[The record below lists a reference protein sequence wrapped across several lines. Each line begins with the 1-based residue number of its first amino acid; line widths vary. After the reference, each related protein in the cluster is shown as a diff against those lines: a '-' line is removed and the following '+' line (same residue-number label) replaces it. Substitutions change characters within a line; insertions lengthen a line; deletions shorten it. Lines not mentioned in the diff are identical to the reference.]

1 MTTTPEQ
8 VPAATTGN
16 ITFEDVRMALGDTD
30 PDQTH
35 AGKLRAIM
43 GRGSNKTIQLH
54 LDAIRKA
61 RAPVM
66 PGTQAPPPSIPKDLI
81 ELIWSASWAAAQA
94 GTYGRTERLSAERD
108 AAMQLGI
115 TRASEILGLN
125 AEVDGLREKITLAE
139 RNADALTTKAQAD
152 LEAAAQA
159 AAEAAKT
166 IEQLKAEKTKIESD
180 AEHAAQM
187 AERDATI
194 AEQKMQ
200 STINWL
206 NTQIGDLKGLLIVRT
221 APTQPAA

>member
-8 VPAATTGN
+8 VPAVTTGN